1 EHNFTYS
8 LYPHTGDYAEGGVV
22 HRGYELNI
30 PLSIHSCP
38 SREGTLPPSFSYMVV
53 ESSSVI
59 IETVKKAER
68 GNEII
73 VRLYESSGEPCNTGL
88 KLNFPVTKVFLVNLM
103 EEPMGEILVSDGR
116 IELDFTPFEILTL
129 KLSTIR

>member
-1 EHNFTYS
+1 
-8 LYPHTGDYAEGGVV
+8 
-22 HRGYELNI
+22 
-30 PLSIHSCP
+30 
-38 SREGTLPPSFSYMVV
+38 MVV

-59 IETVKKAER
+59 IETVKKAEK

-73 VRLYESSGEPCNTGL
+73 VRLYEASGEPCNTGF
-88 KLNFPVTKVFLVNLM
+88 KLNFPVTKALLVNLM

-129 KLSTIR
+129 KLSTLRWM